1 MSLTDPLD
9 DAATT
14 PDASE
19 AVATPDFVDFLKDET
34 RSCLEGSTLGSA
46 WSGLQ
51 GALWQQ
57 GDDAFVAPPLDAH
70 FMALCT
76 QGLSVADIRFAA
88 LTGAPVSIISD
99 GAICFMPAGNACQF
113 RAEGRFETFHV
124 MVRKEMVRDCLATM
138 MKGDPDRVEL
148 QGFTG
153 HHDEKFER
161 LLRALLAEMKR
172 PNHGDA
178 LAADAQA
185 IALAERLVDY
195 ASNVPVTEPKSATLS
210 PLQLKNAIDFME
222 ACLTR
227 DFGIDEI
234 AAFVGMPARPF
245 AAAFEEATGITL
257 SAFRTERRLDY
268 VREWMSAANCQAT
281 ATELA
286 KRAGFGSAEA
296 LDAAFCSHI
305 GITFENY
312 RHGRL
317 G

>member
-1 MSLTDPLD
+1 MSVTDALKPKPC
-9 DAATT
+9 T
-14 PDASE
+14 SGNG
-19 AVATPDFVDFLKDET
+19 AVATNDFVQFLETKT
-34 RSCLEGSTLGSA
+34 RSCLEGSTLGSD

-51 GALWQQ
+51 GAMWEQ
-57 GDDAFVAPPLDAH
+57 GDDAFEAPPLDAH

-76 QGLSVADIRFAA
+76 GGLSVADTRFDA
-88 LTGAPVSIISD
+88 LTGAPVSIVSD
-99 GAICFMPAGNACQF
+99 GSIFFMPAGNGCRF

-124 MVRKEMVRDCLATM
+124 MIRKEMVRDCIATM
-138 MKGDPDRVEL
+138 IKGDPDRVEL
-148 QGFTG
+148 QGFVG
-153 HHDEKFER
+153 HHDAKLETTLR
-161 LLRALLAEMKR
+161 SLLNEMQQ
-172 PNHGDA
+172 PGHGDA
-178 LAADAQA
+178 LAADALA

-195 ASNVPVTEPKSATLS
+195 ASNVPVSEPEAAVLS

-286 KRAGFGSAEA
+286 NRAGFGSAEA